1 MSKLEKNLQRVQD
14 SKRITSV
21 VQFCEFQQLM
31 DAIANGLKT
40 NFTFKTMS
48 FVGILED

>member
-21 VQFCEFQQLM
+21 AQFCEFQQLM